1 MINQWKIA
9 ENGGVGK
16 SVPEKCKTP
25 LTFTLKGSHQSP
37 YRRKE
42 SVSRKIWKRT
52 KNLEIGKGSKRWQD

>member
-25 LTFTLKGSHQSP
+25 LTFTLKSTDNDVNMTVFKMQ
-37 YRRKE
+37 KF
-42 SVSRKIWKRT
+42 
-52 KNLEIGKGSKRWQD
+52 

>member
-25 LTFTLKGSHQSP
+25 QSFTLKCSEVKCDIDIP
-37 YRRKE
+37 KYLLRML
-42 SVSRKIWKRT
+42 
-52 KNLEIGKGSKRWQD
+52 NLPSSWS